1 MEGRGGEEGE
11 GGEVFSD
18 EGEEEGRERTGYEVG
33 GREGGEGKSGG
44 GREGPLNN
52 SLTSSSSPFPA

>member
-1 MEGRGGEEGE
+1 MENCLEWRGGGEEGE

-33 GREGGEGKSGG
+33 GREGGGRKKWRREG
-44 GREGPLNN
+44 GRDH
-52 SLTSSSSPFPA
+52 